1 MVSGFATINTH
12 VDFEMVDGS
21 FDDGSDFISIKSLFR
36 ITLNAKGNMYSSIF
50 S

>member
-1 MVSGFATINTH
+1 MVSGFATSNTH

-21 FDDGSDFISIKSLFR
+21 FDDGSDFISIKSIFR